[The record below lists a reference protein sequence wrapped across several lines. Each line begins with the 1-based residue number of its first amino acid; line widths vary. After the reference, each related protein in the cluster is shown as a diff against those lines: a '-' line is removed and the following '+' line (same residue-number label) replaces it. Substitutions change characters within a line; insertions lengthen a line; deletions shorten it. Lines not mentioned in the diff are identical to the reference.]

1 MRLICPN
8 CGAQYEVDDR
18 VIPDGGRDVQCSN
31 CGLAWFQRSARA
43 EEDAK
48 AVQDQAAQPDEISQH
63 DEDDYDAAPAS
74 AADATPGPA
83 YEEDG
88 EDGDEG
94 GDEGPDPGARPDL
107 PKRAL
112 DDSVRSIL
120 EEEAALEMQARQS
133 EAQQI
138 ETQPDL
144 GIDAPLDAEA
154 ERRRIAR
161 ERMARMRG
169 IEDGESLEHEVQ
181 EDAPAAPP
189 PAQDSYDPAPV
200 PDTAPE
206 AAVAATLAAAR
217 AERAAAS
224 RDVFPDIEEIN
235 STLDSPAQKDPGK
248 LGADHVSD
256 AAEAR
261 NGFKRGFSVVIILAA
276 VALAVYMF
284 APQIAAA
291 VPALKPALVAY
302 VEAVNG
308 LRASIEGMMQNTIDK
323 MEDAAQPAAGQ

>member
-8 CGAQYEVDDR
+8 CGAQYEVDER

-43 EEDAK
+43 EEEAK
-48 AVQDQAAQPDEISQH
+48 AAEEQATLPDEISPH
-63 DEDDYDAAPAS
+63 DDDDYEPAPEAETAPDPAPEAPAARDEDDYEDDDA
-74 AADATPGPA
+74 
-83 YEEDG
+83 
-88 EDGDEG
+88 
-94 GDEGPDPGARPDL
+94 DEGPGPEL
-107 PKRAL
+107 PKRPL

-120 EEEAALEMQARQS
+120 EEEAALEMQAREH

-144 GIDAPLDAEA
+144 GIDSPVDPEA

-181 EDAPAAPP
+181 DDAPDAAQ
-189 PAQDSYDPAPV
+189 PAQTTQELQDVAPDA
-200 PDTAPE
+200 DTE
-206 AAVAATLAAAR
+206 AAVAATMAASR
-217 AERAAAS
+217 TERAAAS

-235 STLDSPAQKDPGK
+235 STLDSPAQSDPGN
-248 LGADHVSD
+248 LSAEQVAE

-261 NGFKRGFSVVIILAA
+261 SGFKRGFSVVIILAA
-276 VALAVYMF
+276 LALAIYMF
-284 APQIAAA
+284 APQIAAK
-291 VPALKPALVAY
+291 VPALKPALAAY
-302 VEAVNG
+302 VEAING

-323 MEDAAQPAAGQ
+323 MEDAAQPVTTE